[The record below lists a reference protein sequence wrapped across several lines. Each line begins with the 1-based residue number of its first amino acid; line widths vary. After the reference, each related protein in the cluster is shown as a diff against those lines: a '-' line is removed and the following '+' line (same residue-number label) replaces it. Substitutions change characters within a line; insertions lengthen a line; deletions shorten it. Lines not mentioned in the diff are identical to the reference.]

1 MRKLLLFIAALPIIF
16 AAACSKD
23 ETTSN
28 TAKVRLW
35 GQNENEPKGF
45 NVSVTDFTLAGK
57 KINQDIMNST
67 EITLSDNMPFTFNIK
82 KSSIVVGEYPDE
94 IFSYSGTMSR
104 SVFTAPKTDY
114 NEIDVDID
122 NVTPT
127 VTVRKV
133 VVPSTLTGSTGGGS
147 PYTGTWVRQLGASGD
162 ETDLAIGNIP
172 GEAANRVWMCEYK
185 GQVGL
190 YKGTISGDIIT
201 FDAQYGLPTYTVSK
215 DGDKLMLQ
223 GNISGSLATPYA
235 KGSWTAHCG
244 TLGN

>member
-1 MRKLLLFIAALPIIF
+1 MKKLLLFIAALPIIF
-16 AAACSKD
+16 AASCSKD

-35 GQNENEPKGF
+35 QEEENEPEHFG
-45 NVSVTDFTLAGK
+45 VSVTDFTIAGTK
-57 KINQDIMNST
+57 VNVDLMTNK
-67 EITLSDNMPFTFNIK
+67 EITLTDNVPFTFNIK
-82 KSSIVVGEYPDE
+82 KASIFIGEYPDE
-94 IFSYSGTMSR
+94 IYSYSGTVDR
-104 SVFTAPKTDY
+104 AIFTATKNNSND
-114 NEIDVDID
+114 IQVDID

-127 VTVRKV
+127 MTINRKPV
-133 VVPSTLTGSTGGGS
+133 AVTLTGSTGGGS
-147 PYTGTWVRQLGASGD
+147 PYTGIWVRELGASGD

-190 YKGTISGDIIT
+190 YKGTISGSTIT

-223 GNISGSLATPYA
+223 GNITGSLATPYS